1 MLAVK
6 GSASAVVKAISG
18 SNVEIACINAEAET
32 VVSGTTSEIEA
43 VSGKLRTHNLDSK
56 KLNIPF
62 AFHSSQVDPILEPFQ
77 AAANAA
83 TFHAP
88 ETPVISPLL
97 NKIVREEGVF
107 SAGYLSRHCREAVNF
122 QGGLRTA
129 LDQSVI
135 DEKTLWIEVGA
146 HPICAGMVKSCISS
160 SALTAPSLKRGEDP
174 WKTITTS
181 LCALY
186 LAGVN
191 LDWAAYHRDFE
202 LFVEHV
208 PLPIYSYDEKIYWLQ
223 YVNEWT
229 LTKGDPVASTPA
241 IEEPPKLSTTSIHR
255 IIREEVQSVRATV
268 VAESDLANPLLYKAV
283 AGHSVN
289 GTGLGPSSLYADM
302 ALTLTKYAYNILRPD
317 EKQVDMN
324 VRNMENPAPLL
335 VKNLKEPQHQTVQTE
350 SAIDLNTDEAV
361 VTISSV
367 AANGKTKTVHAKC
380 LVAIED
386 ASTWASGWQRNA
398 FLVRAR
404 LDFLEEKVKAG
415 KAHRLLR
422 GMVYKLFASLVD
434 YSEKYQGMKEVVL
447 DTSNLEAS
455 AQIEFQADSQDGNFY
470 LSPYHIDS
478 IGHLAGFIMNGN
490 DGLDSKNQVFISHGW
505 ESMRLPTTM
514 QAGKT
519 YYSWVKMQPHP
530 SGEKTF
536 AGDVYLF
543 DDSDKIIG
551 VIEGLKF
558 QCIPRQLL
566 NTFIPPVKAG
576 ATQASS
582 PQKVQAQQ
590 KPAPA
595 PKAVSKPA
603 KQKTIKVESAK
614 KPTSGASKADQAIRI
629 IADEVGVDLGELAD
643 NIVFADIGVDSLM
656 SLTISGRFREE
667 LQLDVESTLFTDC
680 PTVGSLKTSLSLQ
693 ASTDVNPSEDE
704 SSDES
709 DLPASTGM
717 TTPEKGNT
725 LPKASSSSTADDNDI
740 ITMIRTT
747 IAEQMDISVEEIT
760 DTTDLSTIGMDSL
773 MSLNILGIIGEK
785 TGESFEPSLL
795 ANNTSIAALR
805 KALGVDAA
813 PVPKKVEEAPK
824 TSKASEKPK
833 EDPNRKATSVLL
845 QGHPKSATRKLFLFP
860 DGSGLATS
868 YTTIPPISP
877 NELAVYGLNCP
888 FLKDPTSFRCGVV
901 GVTKMYIDEM
911 LRRQPEGPYLIGG
924 WSAGGVF
931 AFEAT
936 RQLSAMKKANPNK
949 NYDVEKLLLLDS
961 PCPYALEPLPTRLHV
976 FFNEIGLLG
985 DGNPANT
992 PKWLLPHFQA
1002 SIDALKQYQP
1012 VLIRDGPFDA
1022 PKTHLIWCTDGVCK
1036 NPGDPR
1042 PPPQDD
1048 DPKSMKWLLNNR
1060 TDFSPNGWDK
1070 LLGPENCTC
1079 TTISGNHFTMMKEPI
1094 VGPFCELFLVDYS

>member
-6 GSASAVVKAISG
+6 GSASSVAKAISG
-18 SNVEIACINAEAET
+18 SNAEIACINADAET
-32 VVSGTTSEIEA
+32 VVSGTMPEIDALSEKFRA
-43 VSGKLRTHNLDSK
+43 HNLDSK
-56 KLNIPF
+56 KLSIPF
-62 AFHSSQVDPILEPFQ
+62 AFHSSQVDPILEPFE

-97 NKIVREEGVF
+97 NKIVREEGTF
-107 SAGYLSRHCREAVNF
+107 SAGYLARHCREAVNF

-129 LDQSVI
+129 LDQGVI

-181 LCALY
+181 LCGLY

-191 LDWAAYHRDFE
+191 LDWAAYHKDLE
-202 LFVEHV
+202 PYVEHV
-208 PLPIYSYDEKIYWLQ
+208 PLPIYSYDEKVYWLQ

-229 LTKGDPVASTPA
+229 LTKGDPVASAPTS
-241 IEEPPKLSTTSIHR
+241 EGPPKLSTTSVHR
-255 IIREEVQSVRATV
+255 IIREEVQPVRATV
-268 VAESDLANPLLYKAV
+268 LAESDLANPLLHKTV

-302 ALTLTKYAYNILRPD
+302 ALTLTKYAYKILRPD
-317 EKQVDMN
+317 EEQVDMN

-335 VKNLKEPQHQTVQTE
+335 VKNLKEPQPQTVQIE
-350 SAIDLNTDEAV
+350 SAVDLNTDEAV

-367 AANGKTKTVHAKC
+367 AANGKSKTVHAKC
-380 LVAIED
+380 AVAIED
-386 ASTWASGWQRNA
+386 ASMWASGWQRNA

-404 LDFLEEKVKAG
+404 LDYLEEKVKAG

-422 GMVYKLFASLVD
+422 GMVYRLFASLVD
-434 YSEKYQGMKEVVL
+434 YSEKYQGMSEVVL

-455 AQIEFQADSQDGNFY
+455 AQIDFQANSQDGNFY

-505 ESMRLPTTM
+505 ESMRLPTSL

-519 YYSWVKMQPHP
+519 YHSWVKMQPHP

-576 ATQASS
+576 ATQAST
-582 PQKVQAQQ
+582 PQKASAPQKAQQ
-590 KPAPA
+590 KSAPA
-595 PKAVSKPA
+595 PKAASKPA
-603 KQKTIKVESAK
+603 KKKKIKVESANK
-614 KPTSGASKADQAIRI
+614 ATSGAGKANQAIEI
-629 IADEVGVDLGELAD
+629 IADEVGIDLGELAD

-680 PTVGSLKTSLSLQ
+680 PTVGALKTSLSLE

-717 TTPEKGNT
+717 TTPEKDDT
-725 LPKASSSSTADDNDI
+725 PPKASTPSTSDDNDI
-740 ITMIRTT
+740 ISMIRTT
-747 IAEQMDISVEEIT
+747 IAEQMDINVEEIT

-773 MSLNILGIIGEK
+773 MSLNILGILGEK

-795 ANNTSIAALR
+795 ADNTSIAALR

-813 PVPKKVEEAPK
+813 PAPKKIEEAPK
-824 TSKASEKPK
+824 PSKPSVKPK
-833 EDPNRKATSVLL
+833 EEPNRKASSVLL
-845 QGHPKSATRKLFLFP
+845 QGNPRSATRKMFLFP
-860 DGSGLATS
+860 DGSGSATS

-888 FLKDPTSFRCGVV
+888 FLKDPTEFKCGVV

-911 LRRQPEGPYLIGG
+911 LRRQPEGPYLIAG

-936 RQLSAMKKANPNK
+936 RQLSAMKKADPSK

-976 FFNEIGLLG
+976 FFNDIGLLG

-1002 SIDALKQYQP
+1002 SIDALKEYQP
-1012 VLIRDGPFDA
+1012 VLIQDEPFDA
-1022 PKTHLIWCTDGVCK
+1022 PQTYLIWCTDGVCK

-1070 LLGPENCTC
+1070 LVGPENCRC
-1079 TTISGNHFTMMKEPI
+1079 TTIPGNHFTMMKEPI
-1094 VGPFCELFLVDYS
+1094 VGSFCELF